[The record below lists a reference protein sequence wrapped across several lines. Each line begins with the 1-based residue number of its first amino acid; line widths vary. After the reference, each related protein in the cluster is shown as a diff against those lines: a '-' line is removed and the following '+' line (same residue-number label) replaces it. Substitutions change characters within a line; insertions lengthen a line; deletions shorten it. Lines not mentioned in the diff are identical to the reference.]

1 MFGFNGICWC
11 YYKYLIDQLR
21 VCNKLRYK
29 AYIGD
34 GDTQSYH
41 EVVKSDPYT
50 GLSIKKGECVGH
62 VQKRLRTRLR
72 NLSTK
77 LKGAKLSDD
86 KPLIGKGRLTEKV
99 INLSQ
104 NYYLMA
110 IRKSTKT
117 VPEMRTAIGV
127 GLYHCSESSS
137 EETRHLYCP
146 KDKDTWCKWQKD
158 KLAGE
163 NKYKAKVSIP

>member
-1 MFGFNGICWC
+1 M
-11 YYKYLIDQLR
+11 
-21 VCNKLRYK
+21 
-29 AYIGD
+29 
-34 GDTQSYH
+34 
-41 EVVKSDPYT
+41 
-50 GLSIKKGECVGH
+50 
-62 VQKRLRTRLR
+62 
-72 NLSTK
+72 
-77 LKGAKLSDD
+77 SDD

-163 NKYKAKVSIP
+163 NKYKEKVSIP